1 MSTTAV
7 VGTQWGD
14 EGKGCIIDVLTEQAD
29 LVVRY
34 QGGSN
39 AGHTVV
45 VGEETFKLHLVPS
58 GILHAGVTC
67 LLADGVVVDPRVLCE
82 EIEGLEKRGIDVSGL
97 CVSGGAHVAMPYHQ
111 QLDRLEEAQR
121 GAAAIGTTARGIGP
135 AYADKARRTGIRVW
149 DLLDDARLRA
159 SLDLALPQVNAL
171 LAHLYDAP
179 PVTADG
185 VIAELQPYI
194 GQIRRRVVDGRR
206 VVLEAFDKGVEI
218 LFEGAQATFLDID
231 YGTYPFVTSS
241 HPVAGGACLGTGL
254 GPLDLDNV
262 VGVAKAYTTR
272 VGAGPFPAE
281 APEAEATI
289 LREAGHEYGTTT
301 GRPRRCGWFDVPVV
315 RTAAR
320 LNSVTCLVLSKL
332 DVLDGF
338 ETIKVVTGY
347 ELDGEMLEYVPGD
360 PVAYGRCRPVIE
372 EFPGWGRPIGA
383 AREVDDLPR
392 EALDYVET
400 IAELVDAEIAAVSV
414 GPERDQ
420 IVWLAE
426 FEDEDEE

>member
-1 MSTTAV
+1 M
-7 VGTQWGD
+7 
-14 EGKGCIIDVLTEQAD
+14 
-29 LVVRY
+29 
-34 QGGSN
+34 
-39 AGHTVV
+39 
-45 VGEETFKLHLVPS
+45 
-58 GILHAGVTC
+58 
-67 LLADGVVVDPRVLCE
+67 VLCE
-82 EIEGLEKRGIDVSGL
+82 ELEGLGKRGIDVSGL
-97 CVSGGAHVAMPYHQ
+97 RISGAAQVVMPYHRL
-111 QLDRLEEAQR
+111 LDRLEEAKR
-121 GAAAIGTTARGIGP
+121 GSVAIGTTARGIGP

-149 DLLDDARLRA
+149 DLIDESRLR
-159 SLDLALPQVNAL
+159 SCLDLALPQVNTL
-171 LAHLYDAP
+171 LEHLYGESP
-179 PVTADG
+179 ITADG
-185 VIAELQPYI
+185 VVEELRPFVAEV
-194 GQIRRRVVDGRR
+194 RSRVVDGRQ
-206 VVLEAFDKGVEI
+206 VVLEAFDRGEEI

-281 APEAEATI
+281 APESEAAI
-289 LREAGHEYGTTT
+289 LRQAGHEYGTTT

-320 LNSVTCLVLSKL
+320 LNSVSCLVMSKL

-338 ETIKVVTGY
+338 ESIKVVTGY
-347 ELDGEMLEYVPGD
+347 ELDGEMLEYVPSD
-360 PVAYGRCRPVIE
+360 PVAYARCRPVIE
-372 EFPGWGRPIGA
+372 EYAGWCRPIGA
-383 AREVDDLPR
+383 ARQPEDLPS
-392 EALDYVET
+392 EALDYIET

-426 FEDEDEE
+426 FEDEGE